1 MFGNIG
7 NFLSRRG
14 GAQAPSGTVEL
25 EQQQGGGQ
33 QQSEADERPEP
44 REENERAN
52 EQQEV
57 VVQRDIESNVP
68 APNNKETM
76 LGGDEK
82 YTGPMARFE
91 PIRTD
96 PIKALKDRQK
106 RLDNRVT
113 AKGMPEIHFVGQ
125 ITAGQGLIMDT
136 TEGAFCRYS
145 HGYKTI
151 PSSSL
156 SPFHCLNNV
165 YATFCTSWAPL

>member
-14 GAQAPSGTVEL
+14 GAQAPGGTVEL
-25 EQQQGGGQ
+25 EQQQQAAGG

-44 REENERAN
+44 REDNDRADER
-52 EQQEV
+52 QEV
-57 VVQRDIESNVP
+57 VVQRDIESNLP

-76 LGGDEK
+76 LGDEK
-82 YTGPMARFE
+82 YTGPMVRFE

-96 PIKALKDRQK
+96 PIKALKERQK

-125 ITAGQGLIMDT
+125 ITAGQGLIMDN
-136 TEGAFCRYS
+136 TEGAFCR
-145 HGYKTI
+145 
-151 PSSSL
+151 
-156 SPFHCLNNV
+156 
-165 YATFCTSWAPL
+165 